1 MSVNNNPSTSAPLI
15 CFYYVLLGRHATKR
29 TLVVN
34 GRDGNKRGV
43 SEAREEHNV
52 LQVGKLEVLMLPHQA
67 AGCDTMDGSVM
78 SQ

>member
-1 MSVNNNPSTSAPLI
+1 M
-15 CFYYVLLGRHATKR
+15 
-29 TLVVN
+29 VN